1 MIRQACSIE
10 SAARTNPKI
19 NIIILMNSD
28 KIDLTVNNATKQ
40 LYSLKTVLQNFEFY
54 SVADWN
60 SVVENTPLSVEKS
73 NTKEKILSSEHR
85 IHHASDALRLAAIYK
100 LGGITWVNFSE

>member
-1 MIRQACSIE
+1 
-10 SAARTNPKI
+10 
-19 NIIILMNSD
+19 MNSY

-40 LYSLKTVLQNFEFY
+40 LYSLRTVLQNLEFY

-73 NTKEKILSSEHR
+73 NVKEKILSSENR
-85 IHHASDALRLAAIYK
+85 IHHSSDALRLAAIYK
-100 LGGITWVNFSE
+100 LGGITWVNFSA